1 MFIYLFFFLFQ
12 RRISE
17 LPGPIG
23 VKLGDM
29 VGSRL

>member
-1 MFIYLFFFLFQ
+1 MFIYLFFFQ

-17 LPGPIG
+17 LPLPIG
-23 VKLGDM
+23 AKVGHV